1 MDATVTNSKDWGRL
15 NRNLEVG
22 SQNNSGFSFIQIT
35 KQELPMRVIV
45 TVVEKII
52 SEAHI
57 DIPDGLNQSAI
68 KQHIVDRYNTGEMV
82 TDMNIFQV
90 DFESI
95 NAQIVQEN
103 SSPKSA

>member
-1 MDATVTNSKDWGRL
+1 MK
-15 NRNLEVG
+15 
-22 SQNNSGFSFIQIT
+22 
-35 KQELPMRVIV
+35 VIV

-57 DIPDGLNQSAI
+57 DLPNGLSKSAI
-68 KQHIVDRYNTGEMV
+68 KQYIVDRYNAGEMS

-95 NAQIVQEN
+95 SAQIVQEQ
-103 SSPKSA
+103 SDAKSA

>member
-1 MDATVTNSKDWGRL
+1 MK
-15 NRNLEVG
+15 
-22 SQNNSGFSFIQIT
+22 
-35 KQELPMRVIV
+35 VIV

-68 KQHIVDRYNTGEMV
+68 KQHIVDRYNTGAMS

-95 NAQIVQEN
+95 SARIVQEN

>member
-1 MDATVTNSKDWGRL
+1 
-15 NRNLEVG
+15 
-22 SQNNSGFSFIQIT
+22 
-35 KQELPMRVIV
+35 MRVIV

-68 KQHIVDRYNTGEMV
+68 KQHIVDRYNTGEML

-90 DFESI
+90 DFQSI
-95 NAQIVQEN
+95 SARIVQEQ
-103 SSPKSA
+103 SDAKSA

>member
-1 MDATVTNSKDWGRL
+1 
-15 NRNLEVG
+15 
-22 SQNNSGFSFIQIT
+22 
-35 KQELPMRVIV
+35 MRIIV

-57 DIPDGLNQSAI
+57 DIPDGLNKSAI
-68 KQHIVDRYNTGEMV
+68 KQHIVDRYNTGEMS

-90 DFESI
+90 EFESI

-103 SSPKSA
+103 FSPKSV